1 MRQVGRDALQLAGRQ
16 WRPPGSAPPRWRY
29 VLDCSV
35 EAPVTSQS
43 STIPPVRGHS
53 REGPVVERL
62 VAPCALCGCIP
73 PLWFPRPTF
82 VRIPVAGRKLPS
94 PFHPRPSA
102 KGRRRSALSIPWLCP
117 GPRCPHARTA
127 ALRLASCHVA
137 ASRSRHAS
145 AVTWPP
151 TRPSALLFSF
161 PTLHPLLH
169 RAPALPIDGR
179 RAGLLFLCAAYVQ
192 LYVYARTYTSICH
205 RRQACTAPAPMAEH
219 RWCIY
224 VPLCTYVYTLLPP
237 QAALHRVRA
246 VGQGRRWCICTTV
259 CIYMSILH
267 LNTASG
273 GVASRPCRWPGVS
286 MVYMYHCVHMYCA
299 CLHPVLYRLAG
310 FAPRP
315 RR

>member
-43 STIPPVRGHS
+43 STMPPVRGHS

-94 PFHPRPSA
+94 PFHPRPSV

-151 TRPSALLFSF
+151 TRPSALLFSSF
-161 PTLHPLLH
+161 LRAQAPCLRRRGL
-169 RAPALPIDGR
+169 APAGR
-179 RAGLLFLCAAYVQ
+179 SPC
-192 LYVYARTYTSICH
+192 SSC
-205 RRQACTAPAPMAEH
+205 
-219 RWCIY
+219 
-224 VPLCTYVYTLLPP
+224 
-237 QAALHRVRA
+237 
-246 VGQGRRWCICTTV
+246 
-259 CIYMSILH
+259 
-267 LNTASG
+267 
-273 GVASRPCRWPGVS
+273 SRPDAR
-286 MVYMYHCVHMYCA
+286 A
-299 CLHPVLYRLAG
+299 CSIALAG
-310 FAPRP
+310 RVEVAPRP
-315 RR
+315 VCVCCSRSAQADGL

>member
-43 STIPPVRGHS
+43 STMPPVRGHS

-62 VAPCALCGCIP
+62 VAPCALCGCIH

-127 ALRLASCHVA
+127 SLRLAGCRVA

-192 LYVYARTYTSICH
+192 LYVYARTYLH
-205 RRQACTAPAPMAEH
+205 
-219 RWCIY
+219 
-224 VPLCTYVYTLLPP
+224 LPS
-237 QAALHRVRA
+237 QTGLHRARA
-246 VGQGRRWCICTTV
+246 DGGASMVYICTIV
-259 CIYMSILH
+259 YIYLH
-267 LNTASG
+267 LTTASG
-273 GVASRPCRWPGVS
+273 GFTSRPCRWPGAS
-286 MVYMYHCVHMYCA
+286 MVYMYHCVHMYCVSQRK
-299 CLHPVLYRLAG
+299 LIV
-310 FAPRP
+310 
-315 RR
+315 